1 MTNAAGDSTTSLGLR
16 ARLVM
21 DSDWHVGTGAGRSG
35 HIDRLVARDEDDLP
49 YIPAKTLTGLWRDAC
64 ERLTWGL
71 DGGND
76 GRWSGWVDYLFG
88 SQPALARAPVAA
100 PPRAAAL
107 AVRAA
112 RLPEPFRQA
121 SIAAAELREAL
132 TFVKPGVSID
142 EESGQAKEKFLR
154 FEEMARAGAVLE
166 AECVLDVPAD
176 PEVRQTAL
184 ALLTASGALVER
196 TGGKRRRGSGRC
208 RLEVLDGLGL
218 DGARA
223 WLEAREDPPPVPA
236 TPDGVSMTTTTA
248 STISRDEWMEVPL
261 VVHLRSALSV
271 PYRVVGNVGETF
283 DFLPGH
289 TLLPL
294 LTRAGRDRGVDV
306 SGAIGAGDVIAL
318 PATVET
324 GSDRGRPVPF
334 ALALPKGAGFGDAR
348 NLFRE
353 TDKRPLK
360 QLRAGYVGATVTGQL
375 PEHVLVRR
383 IVRTH
388 NSVEDR
394 EQRPSEAT
402 GGVYSYEA
410 IAAGTRLRTAIRMR
424 KSVAALLADRD
435 RTWWESLGGAWTFGR
450 SKKDDYGQVMIE
462 VAGAPGPLRVQSS
475 ARAVH
480 EGDQLVVWCL
490 SDVLLRDEML
500 RPVTSVDALAGAL
513 SRALGPDIEL
523 RPDPEKVQLRVRRF
537 DSWHRRWG
545 LPRPSLVA
553 IAAGSCAALTVVKG
567 PIGAEALTTVA
578 LAGIGERRAEG
589 YGQLG
594 FDDPLVTEHLAGWTP
609 PAQRS
614 SSAARPPAVA
624 PIDPGDAIGAYARLV
639 EREAW
644 RGLLRRRIAAL
655 AADADFREAQLA
667 WPKQGDRPP
676 ATQLN
681 ALREAARRAEQPS
694 PQSQAVRWLER
705 LGRVKNRTE
714 KWPAG
719 ALDKARTLLT
729 ERNGIWA
736 LLGAGEEGD
745 RRSAET
751 GPRWPT
757 LTRGAEERLREE
769 LWAEAVQA
777 LIDEAARQH
786 LRARQPRASASGE
799 GS

>member
-1 MTNAAGDSTTSLGLR
+1 MTNATGNSTTSLGLR

-35 HIDRLVARDEDDLP
+35 HIDRLVARDEGDLP
-49 YIPAKTLTGLWRDAC
+49 YVPAKTLTGVWRDAC

-76 GRWSGWVDYLFG
+76 GRWSAWVNYLFG
-88 SQPALARAPVAA
+88 SQPALAEGPVAA
-100 PPRAAAL
+100 PPRPAAL

-112 RLPEPFRQA
+112 HLPEPLRQA
-121 SIAAAELREAL
+121 LAAAGELREAL

-142 EESGQAKEKFLR
+142 EETGQAKEKFLR

-166 AECVLDVPAD
+166 AECALDVPAD

-184 ALLTASGALVER
+184 ALLTASAALVER

-208 RLEVLDGLGL
+208 RLELLDGLGL
-218 DGARA
+218 DDARA
-223 WLEAREDPPPVPA
+223 WLEAREEPPPVPA
-236 TPDGVSMTTTTA
+236 APGGDSMTTTTSPIA
-248 STISRDEWMEVPL
+248 RDEWVEVPL

-289 TLLPL
+289 MLLPL
-294 LTRAGRDRGVDV
+294 LTRAGRDRGVDL
-306 SGAIGAGDVIAL
+306 SEAIGAGDVIAL

-324 GSDRGRPVPF
+324 GDDRGRPVPF

-410 IAAGTRLRTAIRMR
+410 IAAVTRLRTVIRMR

-435 RTWWESLGGAWTFGR
+435 ATWWESLGRAWTFGR
-450 SKKDDYGQVMIE
+450 SKKDDYGQAVIE
-462 VAGAPGPLRVQSS
+462 VGGAPGPSRVPPS
-475 ARAVH
+475 ARDVCD
-480 EGDQLVVWCL
+480 GDQLVVWCL

-500 RPVTSVDALAGAL
+500 RPVTSVEALAGAL
-513 SRALGPDIEL
+513 SLALGPGIEL
-523 RPDPEKVQLRVRRF
+523 RPDPERVQLRVRRF
-537 DSWHRRWG
+537 DSWQTRWG
-545 LPRPSLVA
+545 LPRPTLVT

-567 PIGAEALTTVA
+567 PISTEALTTVA

-594 FDDPLVTEHLAGWTP
+594 FDDPLITEPLAGWTP
-609 PAQRS
+609 AQRPS
-614 SSAARPPAVA
+614 SDATPRALA
-624 PIDPGDAIGAYARLV
+624 PIEAEGAAVGYAQLV
-639 EREAW
+639 ERAAW
-644 RGLLRRRIAAL
+644 RSILRRRIAAL
-655 AADADFREAQLA
+655 AADPDFREAQLA

-694 PQSQAVRWLER
+694 PRSQAARWLER
-705 LGRVKNRTE
+705 LGRVKNRME

-719 ALDKARTLLT
+719 ALDRARTLLI
-729 ERNGIWA
+729 ERNGVWA

-745 RRSAET
+745 GRSAET

-777 LIDEAARQH
+777 LIGEAARQH
-786 LRARQPRASASGE
+786 LRARGPRASAGRE